1 MTNPEFNKD
10 EIKSLEDE
18 LHNTMEAWLDETTTR
33 RKRVTY
39 FKSINQS
46 KQGTDVALTFRIEN
60 EKKG

>member
-46 KQGTDVALTFRIEN
+46 KQGTDIALTFRIEN

>member
-18 LHNTMEAWLDETTTR
+18 LHNTMEAWLDKTATR

-39 FKSINQS
+39 YKSINQS